1 VGGTWGTAC
10 AKAQRQEKAMLSEE
24 MEIGSEGWVRS
35 EGYEVQGKTKL
46 EGPAGA
52 TSVVVL

>member
-1 VGGTWGTAC
+1 MGGTWGTAC